1 MCRQPASPNRT
12 SVTPFCVHRDSQRP
26 EVMQRAWGEAVLELG
41 AEGKVLGSLASL
53 FNINQLPLLGR
64 VTERLL
70 WGSSIKT
77 RALSC

>member
-1 MCRQPASPNRT
+1 
-12 SVTPFCVHRDSQRP
+12 
-26 EVMQRAWGEAVLELG
+26 MQRAWGEAVLELG

-64 VTERLL
+64 VTEGLL